1 MLAPSP
7 GGLASPP
14 TGNPGS
20 APVCAVHLPNLDVIK
35 MSFLVR
41 LYLGSR
47 VLKASEMC
55 VSFLYTAAVSAR
67 H

>member
-20 APVCAVHLPNLDVIK
+20 APVNHDDGLGLWYRTYQQLKHQQAACTCTEDT
-35 MSFLVR
+35 SF
-41 LYLGSR
+41 
-47 VLKASEMC
+47 C
-55 VSFLYTAAVSAR
+55 
-67 H
+67 